1 MSQRTFLL
9 KSLSIFKA
17 QCQYSNSFSSI
28 AYKSF
33 DLKTCI
39 VSLQS
44 CANDKNLAG
53 GKQVHCH
60 MLRFGHLNSS
70 PLPTTSLINMYSKCN
85 SLSDALSVFYAS
97 PLGHNVFAYNAIIAG
112 LISND
117 LPKRAFEFY
126 CQMRVVGVLPDK
138 FTFPCVLKACC
149 NVVDVKNIH
158 GLVFKLGLEV
168 DLFIGSSLL
177 HSYLMYGMV
186 DFALDVFEELP
197 EREDVVLWNAM
208 INGYAQTGEF
218 GSALMVFRWMIE
230 DGVIPN
236 RFTITGVLSAL
247 ANYGEVYNGK
257 VIHGFV
263 IKKGFDLGV
272 AISNALIDMY
282 GKCRCV
288 TEALEVFEM
297 MAEKDIFSWNSVIC
311 VHEQCG
317 DHDGTLKLF
326 RRMLSAAVRP
336 DLVTVTTTLP
346 ACAHLAALRHGRE
359 IHAYMIVNGVRKD
372 ADYREYDDTYIDNAI
387 LDMYAKCG
395 SMREAQLIFDMMHY
409 KDVASWNIM
418 IKGYGMHGF
427 GIKALELFSNMCK
440 AELRP
445 DDVTFVGVLS
455 ACSHSGLIKQG
466 KEFLAQM
473 QPKYGVVPSIEH
485 YTSVIDMLGRDGQL
499 EAAYELL
506 LTMPIKANSVVW
518 RAFLAACRLH
528 DNSDLAEV
536 AAKQVL
542 DLEPE
547 HCGSYVILSNIYGQT
562 GRYEE
567 VLEVRD
573 TMRLQNVRKTPGCSW
588 IELNNGVHVFITAD
602 KSHPEGNLIYAGLNS
617 LTARLREHGY
627 TPDSDAF
634 ESSP

>member
-1 MSQRTFLL
+1 MIFIHLL
-9 KSLSIFKA
+9 HPF
-17 QCQYSNSFSSI
+17 NSMARLI
-28 AYKSF
+28 
-33 DLKTCI
+33 
-39 VSLQS
+39 
-44 CANDKNLAG
+44 AND
-53 GKQVHCH
+53 
-60 MLRFGHLNSS
+60 LN
-70 PLPTTSLINMYSKCN
+70 
-85 SLSDALSVFYAS
+85 
-97 PLGHNVFAYNAIIAG
+97 
-112 LISND
+112 
-117 LPKRAFEFY
+117 KRAFEFY
-126 CQMRVVGVLPDK
+126 CQMRVVDIVPDK

-149 NVVDVKNIH
+149 NVVDVKKIH

-168 DLFIGSSLL
+168 DLFIGSALL
-177 HSYLMYGMV
+177 HSYLIYGMV
-186 DFALDVFEELP
+186 DFALDVFEELL
-197 EREDVVLWNAM
+197 ERDDVVLWNAM

-218 GSALMVFRWMIE
+218 NSALMVFRWMIE
-230 DGVIPN
+230 DGVVPN

-288 TEALEVFEM
+288 TEALEVFETM
-297 MAEKDIFSWNSVIC
+297 VERDIFSWNSVIC

-317 DHDGTLKLF
+317 DHDGTLRLF
-326 RRMLSAAVRP
+326 KRMLSAGVRP

-395 SMREAQLIFDMMHY
+395 SMREAQLICDMMNY

-427 GIKALELFSNMCK
+427 GIKALELFSDMCK

-485 YTSVIDMLGRDGQL
+485 YTSVIDMLGRAGQL

-506 LTMPIKANSVVW
+506 LAMPIKANSVVW

-528 DNSDLAEV
+528 GNSDLAEV

-627 TPDSDAF
+627 TPESDAL